1 MMARR
6 RTHMEKNIDAV
17 SLRMLS
23 ELQEAGCDAV
33 VVMATYTQRN
43 KSRLSY
49 KKNGNDLLCDAM
61 LRHAFHV
68 ETIHYIQQA
77 EEEEESE
84 DDGSDE

>member
-1 MMARR
+1 
-6 RTHMEKNIDAV
+6 MEKNIDAV

-23 ELQEAGCDAV
+23 ELQESGCDAV
-33 VVMATYTQRN
+33 VVMATYTQKN
-43 KSRLSY
+43 KSRLCY

-77 EEEEESE
+77 EEEEEESDE
-84 DDGSDE
+84 DGSDE